1 MGTEKIAV
9 TIQAATL
16 ERLDRRV
23 RERVFANRS
32 QAVQTAV
39 EEKLT
44 RQDRSRLATQCAKL
58 DQLEEKG
65 LAEEGLA
72 AAACGQTQS

>member
-16 ERLDRRV
+16 ERLDRLV
-23 RERVFANRS
+23 KEKAFTNRS
-32 QAVQTAV
+32 QAVQAAI

-44 RQDRSRLATQCAKL
+44 RMDRSRLAAQCAKL
-58 DQLEEKG
+58 DQREEKG

-72 AAACGQTQS
+72 KAELTRG